1 MHFVWCRFYSVAE
14 ASMGLHFVLGML
26 AEGTQE
32 DFITCICEA
41 AERRGLSVHGVDVM
55 CAGMGFNSLTERIFL
70 EHIAPVAQ
78 GDEWSFP
85 IVLVYCHSRL
95 RRALRCIGTLAG

>member
-1 MHFVWCRFYSVAE
+1 
-14 ASMGLHFVLGML
+14 MGLHFVLGML

-32 DFITCICEA
+32 DFIKDICEA
-41 AERRGLSVHGVDVM
+41 AEKRGLSVHGVDVR
-55 CAGMGFNSLTERIFL
+55 LFL

-85 IVLVYCHSRL
+85 IILVYCHSRL